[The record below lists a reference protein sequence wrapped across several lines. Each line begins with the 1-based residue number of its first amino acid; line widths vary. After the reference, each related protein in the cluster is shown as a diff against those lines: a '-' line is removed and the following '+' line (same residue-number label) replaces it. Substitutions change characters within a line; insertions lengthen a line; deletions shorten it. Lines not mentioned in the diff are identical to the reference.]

1 MGKRLI
7 QQRRGKGTS
16 TFRSPKHRFKGRAEH
31 KKKSGDIKGK
41 IIDLINC
48 PGHSAPLAKIT
59 YDDGENCLTIAS
71 EGMAVGDEVTIGG
84 EMNPGNVFVLKD
96 IPEGALVYN
105 IEQQPGDG
113 GKFVRSSGAF
123 ARVVSKTPAGIIVK
137 LPSKKEKTFFPECR
151 ASIGVVA
158 GGGRL
163 DKYILKAGIKYY
175 KMKARN
181 KFWPKVSGTSMNS
194 VAHPFGG
201 KGSHT
206 KGQPT
211 QCSRNA
217 PPGRKVGKIAPSRT
231 GRRKK

>member
-7 QQRRGKGTS
+7 QQRRGRGGS
-16 TFRSPKHRFKGRAEH
+16 TFKSPIHNFKGRAEH
-31 KKKSGDIKGK
+31 KKKVGEVKGK
-41 IIDLINC
+41 IIDLIDC
-48 PGHSAPLAKIT
+48 PGHSAPLAKIS
-59 YDDGENCLTIAS
+59 YKDGEDCLTIAS
-71 EGMAVGDEVTIGG
+71 EDMVVGETVTVGG
-84 EMNPGNVFVLKD
+84 EIESGNVFALKD
-96 IPEGALVYN
+96 IPEGSLIFN
-105 IEQQPGDG
+105 IEQRPGDG
-113 GKFVRSSGAF
+113 GKFVRSSGGV
-123 ARVVSKTPAGIIVK
+123 ARVVAKTSAGVTVK
-137 LPSKKEKTFFPECR
+137 LPSKKEKVFNLDCR
-151 ASIGVVA
+151 ACIGVVA

-163 DKYILKAGIKYY
+163 EKSILKAGKRHHQMRAKN
-175 KMKARN
+175 KMY
-181 KFWPKVSGTSMNS
+181 PKVSGTSMNA